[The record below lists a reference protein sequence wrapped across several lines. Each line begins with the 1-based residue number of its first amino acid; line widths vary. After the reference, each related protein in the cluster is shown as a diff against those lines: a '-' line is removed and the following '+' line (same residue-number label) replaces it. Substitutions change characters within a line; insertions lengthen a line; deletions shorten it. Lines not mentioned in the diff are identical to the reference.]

1 MITIL
6 LGACLISGI
15 FLALPTL
22 HLIRLRFARIYPP
35 TTQFY
40 VAVLVP
46 CKGNDD
52 PDFENNLLNIV
63 EQDYAGNIEI
73 FFCVE
78 SEQDT
83 ALPTLRKLEQAY
95 DHVQV
100 CVAGYSTRC
109 AQKTFNI
116 LKGMECASDVD
127 IFVIADADIQPH
139 PTWLQEL
146 VAPFID
152 PKVGAATGFF
162 RRIPTGN
169 RSWVGNYLAGFF
181 TSIIMIG
188 VSNDR
193 LKSLWGG
200 SLAIRKEMMDTYQLY
215 DRLSSEIVD
224 DVALMHALHQY
235 KLERRYVKSCTLKSY
250 SDMNITESI
259 EWFVRQIQF
268 LQIYFKPLHAFF
280 MLIIFFYDVYI
291 LLTPLLLIY
300 GVLWQ
305 NALAIGGSIG
315 FWLVMMVV
323 GTLLWRGIPINKTS
337 LSSQDN
343 RYRLLPWLLVTPLA
357 FVLGSVVMFK
367 TIRRVRGGILHMQ
380 WRSIEYHVDAKTGK
394 VMEVIR

>member
-1 MITIL
+1 
-6 LGACLISGI
+6 
-15 FLALPTL
+15 
-22 HLIRLRFARIYPP
+22 
-35 TTQFY
+35 